1 MNKWNEWKDGN
12 HYAKVEG
19 LCVEYFYRTMKRTN
33 VNVYICHEDSCLYFI
48 RDGNLEK
55 IGENQRFTF
64 YE

>member
-19 LCVEYFYRTMKRTN
+19 LCVEYFYHTMKRTN
-33 VNVYICHEDSCLYFI
+33 VNVYFCHEDSRLYFI

>member
-1 MNKWNEWKDGN
+1 MNKWKEWKDGN

-19 LCVEYFYRTMKRTN
+19 LCVEYFYHTMKRTN
-33 VNVYICHEDSCLYFI
+33 VSVYFCHEDSCLYFI
-48 RDGNLEK
+48 RYGNLEK